1 MVGDESSAA
10 DALTHAKRLSDE
22 LNTASGSGLGRAI
35 QTLSRTL
42 ANPVDPISQ
51 TEMSEAISDD
61 DREIQLLE
69 AERLM
74 ELGIIE
80 RERGRSNEAERCFR
94 QALSSFQFHGNRIG
108 EGRALGSIGLTF
120 YQRGEVKG
128 VEDLYRRSIQILM
141 ESGETE
147 FLTKQLGNLAN
158 LYRSLG
164 QFDLAIE
171 TFNRAIPMARDSND
185 LMSVGQ
191 LSGNLGN
198 VFLAQG
204 AYESAIQCYRTAVE
218 LAVEFGNRRSEGVHI
233 GNLGLAHYG
242 CGEFERAVEQSTL
255 AIDIEREF
263 GAQRGEGIHL
273 GNMAEALA
281 KLKRI
286 NEAIDGFEQAIALC
300 EQSHP
305 IAAGSFRGSL
315 AWLRVQRG
323 QVEESEALLLAGEAQ
338 VEASAE
344 EFAKFLC
351 KKGRILHFLGDVD
364 GAVEVLRRAKGSDSS
379 AQVSAAK

>member
-1 MVGDESSAA
+1 
-10 DALTHAKRLSDE
+10 
-22 LNTASGSGLGRAI
+22 
-35 QTLSRTL
+35 
-42 ANPVDPISQ
+42 
-51 TEMSEAISDD
+51 
-61 DREIQLLE
+61 
-69 AERLM
+69 
-74 ELGIIE
+74 
-80 RERGRSNEAERCFR
+80 
-94 QALSSFQFHGNRIG
+94 
-108 EGRALGSIGLTF
+108 
-120 YQRGEVKG
+120 
-128 VEDLYRRSIQILM
+128 
-141 ESGETE
+141 
-147 FLTKQLGNLAN
+147 
-158 LYRSLG
+158 
-164 QFDLAIE
+164 
-171 TFNRAIPMARDSND
+171 MARDSND

-191 LSGNLGN
+191 LLGNLGN

-242 CGEFERAVEQSTL
+242 CGEFERAVEQFTL

-305 IAAGSFRGSL
+305 IAAGSFGAHWPGYGCNADRWKNRKPCSWRGGSS
-315 AWLRVQRG
+315 R
-323 QVEESEALLLAGEAQ
+323 
-338 VEASAE
+338 ASAE

-351 KKGRILHFLGDVD
+351 KGEDSTFSGGCRWRCRS
-364 GAVEVLRRAKGSDSS
+364 VETLRK
-379 AQVSAAK
+379 